1 MSWTEKK
8 LLLPFMGA
16 DSRGTRGQE
25 EATGNA
31 GSLGREEPQ
40 VIRQASLR
48 KFTSRNGVRKK
59 WFVLF
64 GPTTT
69 EPARLEYW
77 DNERKWR
84 AKTPPKRSIV
94 LQKCFNI
101 NRKLDTRDSRSKI
114 VIAIYTLDDCMS
126 VVFETENELSDW
138 LDQLLTLQ
146 QGKSGNVDGK
156 RPVPNYEHMWN
167 VTVKAFTPE
176 ENNFT
181 QVDHLKGPQR
191 LCVTPNSVKFFPVG
205 SDHCVEFP
213 HACLRCCAHNDRH
226 FKLETGRNSPS
237 GSGALLIDCDHPEVS
252 QYLHQTMVKAMENS
266 KSKEHYLKSSGSRNR
281 SLSLSEAQRA
291 GGSQM
296 PPPKSVPRNMERNR
310 TISEP
315 PWEGGGKPG
324 QVTPEPGMKPPR
336 PHSVRY
342 GSYSTSPNTNPLS
355 PTSPVGSVSA
365 GLSSDGTGSSNSIN
379 DPYLG
384 NGEHEHSN
392 LNSYQPDVI
401 PEESSGEIS
410 IEFNPKAEGGSSSS
424 NIVNQTL
431 PRCQPARLHH
441 HQKQASLS
449 DFSYDDYMDMGGPP
463 PKPSNAAPPLPKRN
477 NEQTSNSLS
486 QLPNRSLPLGSN
498 KELAG
503 GSGKKDLGASS
514 TEYHVMSPIST
525 GPSPA
530 TPQISPTDGI
540 YFDMDRLNLH
550 ESSTSTPLKSTSSIT
565 LVPAETFEATHLP
578 ARTPPVAIKTPSAP
592 QTILTPPDGGGVKL
606 RRPSGDGGYVIMSP
620 GVSNNIGLESS
631 IMEEPSSLAML
642 EESLGSS
649 TGWRSSPRHA
659 SPSTRTREKSSRPNS
674 KRNSSCL
681 DEAEAHW
688 PIWRYETEPLDCSTD
703 DIYQPVNYPVRGARP
718 TPGPMSRV
726 SPASS
731 SSAVSGTPSSDSRF
745 TDFHMMEKVSSYLRE
760 DEDEEDR
767 LSKRPPHGR
776 KSVHTPKYMEIPSSK
791 SSSRSNVSPFGRTP
805 PTGAS
810 NSPTV
815 ASQLVGLFR
824 HRAGSVPTRPPI
836 FERRRHRTQSEG
848 EKDATQDP

>member
-1 MSWTEKK
+1 M
-8 LLLPFMGA
+8 
-16 DSRGTRGQE
+16 
-25 EATGNA
+25 
-31 GSLGREEPQ
+31 
-40 VIRQASLR
+40 
-48 KFTSRNGVRKK
+48 
-59 WFVLF
+59 
-64 GPTTT
+64 
-69 EPARLEYW
+69 
-77 DNERKWR
+77 
-84 AKTPPKRSIV
+84 
-94 LQKCFNI
+94 
-101 NRKLDTRDSRSKI
+101 
-114 VIAIYTLDDCMS
+114 AIC
-126 VVFETENELSDW
+126 
-138 LDQLLTLQ
+138 
-146 QGKSGNVDGK
+146 
-156 RPVPNYEHMWN
+156 
-167 VTVKAFTPE
+167 
-176 ENNFT
+176 
-181 QVDHLKGPQR
+181 
-191 LCVTPNSVKFFPVG
+191 
-205 SDHCVEFP
+205 
-213 HACLRCCAHNDRH
+213 
-226 FKLETGRNSPS
+226 
-237 GSGALLIDCDHPEVS
+237 
-252 QYLHQTMVKAMENS
+252 
-266 KSKEHYLKSSGSRNR
+266 
-281 SLSLSEAQRA
+281 
-291 GGSQM
+291 
-296 PPPKSVPRNMERNR
+296 
-310 TISEP
+310 
-315 PWEGGGKPG
+315 
-324 QVTPEPGMKPPR
+324 
-336 PHSVRY
+336 
-342 GSYSTSPNTNPLS
+342 
-355 PTSPVGSVSA
+355 
-365 GLSSDGTGSSNSIN
+365 SDGTGSSNSIN
-379 DPYLG
+379 DPYLA

-410 IEFNPKAEGGSSSS
+410 IEFNPKAEGASSS
-424 NIVNQTL
+424 NSVNQTL

-449 DFSYDDYMDMGGPP
+449 DFTYDDYMDMGGPP

-477 NEQTSNSLS
+477 NEQTSYSSS
-486 QLPNRSLPLGSN
+486 QLPNRSLPVGSSRESVGVSN
-498 KELAG
+498 K
-503 GSGKKDLGASS
+503 KDPNKSVTSCSS
-514 TEYHVMSPIST
+514 TDYHVMSPLST

-530 TPQISPTDGI
+530 TPQISPTEGI

-620 GVSNNIGLESS
+620 GVSNNMGLESS

-659 SPSTRTREKSSRPNS
+659 SPSARTREKSSRPNS

-760 DEDEEDR
+760 DEDDEDR

-815 ASQLVGLFR
+815 SNSSAFLSSHFLWSFFICVSFLVLSPHKDDAMVQHVQHPPTHIFHLIYRFPVSYKDDFVSGCVT
-824 HRAGSVPTRPPI
+824 ACWVVPTSCGLCPNETPNL
-836 FERRRHRTQSEG
+836 
-848 EKDATQDP
+848 

>member
-16 DSRGTRGQE
+16 DSRSRAQE
-25 EATGNA
+25 EAGVGA
-31 GSLGREEPQ
+31 GSLGKEEPP
-40 VIRQASLR
+40 VVRQAALR

-64 GPTTT
+64 GPSAT

-84 AKTPPKRSIV
+84 AKTPAKRSIV

-126 VVFETENELSDW
+126 IVFETENELIDW

-146 QGKSGNVDGK
+146 QGKAGNVDGK

-176 ENNFT
+176 DNNFT

-281 SLSLSEAQRA
+281 SLSLSESQRA
-291 GGSQM
+291 STANH
-296 PPPKSVPRNMERNR
+296 PPPKSIPRNMERNR

-315 PWEGGGKPG
+315 PFEAGGKPG

-379 DPYLG
+379 DPYLA

-410 IEFNPKAEGGSSSS
+410 IEFNPKVDGASSV
-424 NIVNQTL
+424 VNQTL
-431 PRCQPARLHH
+431 PRCQAARTHH

-449 DFSYDDYMDMGGPP
+449 ETFTYDSDYMEMGGPLA
-463 PKPSNAAPPLPKRN
+463 KASGPPLPKRN
-477 NEQTSNSLS
+477 DEQLMKAAMGAAGVSG
-486 QLPNRSLPLGSN
+486 RS
-498 KELAG
+498 EA
-503 GSGKKDLGASS
+503 ACSS
-514 TEYHVMSPIST
+514 DYHAMSPGT

-530 TPQISPTDGI
+530 TPQISPTEGI
-540 YFDMDRLNLH
+540 YFDMDRLNLQKT
-550 ESSTSTPLKSTSSIT
+550 STSTPLKSTSSIT
-565 LVPAETFEATHLP
+565 LVPVETFEASHLA
-578 ARTPPVAIKTPSAP
+578 ARTPPVAIKTSSMP
-592 QTILTPPDGGGVKL
+592 QTILTPPEGVKL

-620 GVSNNIGLESS
+620 GVTNNMGLGAS

-642 EESLGSS
+642 EESLGS
-649 TGWRSSPRHA
+649 TGWRGSPRHA
-659 SPSTRTREKSSRPNS
+659 SPSTRRDKSSRPNS
-674 KRNSSCL
+674 KRNSYCM

-688 PIWRYETEPLDCSTD
+688 PEWRYETEPLDCSTD
-703 DIYQPVNYPVRGARP
+703 DIYQPVNYPVRGSRP
-718 TPGPMSRV
+718 TPTPLSRV

-745 TDFHMMEKVSSYLRE
+745 TDFHDRLEKVSSYLRE
-760 DEDEEDR
+760 EEDDEDR